1 MTKARNANEG
11 NTAATE
17 APETELELKPTEGT
31 GAASSEETEEVAKKE
46 TMWGSFKVEVGVVP
60 ERAAGNSKYDWAAFP
75 KPSNPDDPKTWTSVT
90 IPNIG
95 GKTIY
100 KSIRTFREKEQA
112 EGRTPPEF
120 TVSVIKDKDGNPSGV
135 RVIRKS

>member
-17 APETELELKPTEGT
+17 APETELELKPTEGS
-31 GAASSEETEEVAKKE
+31 GAATSEEGEEVAKKE
-46 TMWGSFKVEVGVVP
+46 SMWGGFKVEVGVTP
-60 ERAAGNSKYDWAAFP
+60 ERTATSKYDWAAFP
-75 KPSNPDDPKTWTSVT
+75 KPSNPDDPTTWPSVV

-100 KSIRTFREKEQA
+100 KSIRTYREKEQEA
-112 EGRTPPEF
+112 GRTPPEF
-120 TVSVIKDKDGNPSGV
+120 TVSVVKDKEGKPSGV